1 MSIVTE
7 EIEQSYIINNKKNI
21 ESKIL
26 KVKVLLDKSKQ
37 LKKQI
42 EKKKKEKVNLFIL
55 LTRRSNIYQN
65 LYFEDIIY
73 KYAIFVN
80 CNIFIEEDK
89 YRFFKAIV
97 AYINSI
103 NIKETLLIRENMQQT
118 IRFILNRFF
127 ENIKD
132 TITI

>member
-55 LTRRSNIYQN
+55 LTRRFNIYQN

-97 AYINSI
+97 AYTNSI